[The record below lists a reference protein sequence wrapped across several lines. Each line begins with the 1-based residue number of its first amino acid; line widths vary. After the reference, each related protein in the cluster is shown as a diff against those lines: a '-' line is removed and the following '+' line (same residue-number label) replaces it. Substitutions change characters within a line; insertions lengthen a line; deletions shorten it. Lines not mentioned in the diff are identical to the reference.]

1 MSKLARLLDAR
12 RARVNQLV
20 EAMGAFEQATKDE
33 NGHYSYSYL
42 AGFYMQQL
50 LTLAADSPEAT
61 DTLIRDLQRAVVFK
75 QQGAKIVAESA

>member
-50 LTLAADSPEAT
+50 LTLAANSPEAT
-61 DTLIRDLQRAVVFK
+61 DNLIRDLQRAVVFK

>member
-1 MSKLARLLDAR
+1 MSRLNQYLDAR
-12 RARVNQLV
+12 RARVDQLIQ
-20 EAMGAFEQATKDE
+20 AMGAFEQATKDE

>member
-61 DTLIRDLQRAVVFK
+61 DTLIRDLQRVVVSK

>member
-12 RARVNQLV
+12 RARVDQLV

-50 LTLAADSPEAT
+50 LTLAANSPEAT
-61 DTLIRDLQRAVVFK
+61 DNLIRDLQRAVVFK

>member
-12 RARVNQLV
+12 RARVEQLV
-20 EAMGAFEQATKDE
+20 DAMRVFETANKTDDGQYEYA
-33 NGHYSYSYL
+33 YL

-50 LTLAADSPEAT
+50 LTLAADSQESTEA
-61 DTLIRDLQRAVVFK
+61 LLRDLQRAVVFK